1 MTTDDQITGMLGIY
15 SSNSSLLRCEE
26 RGLSPTFWGISG
38 LMSTI
43 ASVAAANS
51 SFQVS
56 MTILLYN
63 LVVNLFTLNFC
74 NAWILPLSDFCSH
87 PFQFLCNHL
96 SHLLCHSFCPR
107 LYCLHFY
114 SAAALM
120 FTIVVM
126 PMHLAH
132 SHSSPSPFISFTIQC
147 VAQSAWSTI
156 SAI

>member
-74 NAWILPLSDFCSH
+74 NA
-87 PFQFLCNHL
+87 
-96 SHLLCHSFCPR
+96 
-107 LYCLHFY
+107 
-114 SAAALM
+114 
-120 FTIVVM
+120 
-126 PMHLAH
+126 
-132 SHSSPSPFISFTIQC
+132 
-147 VAQSAWSTI
+147 
-156 SAI
+156 